1 MRRMVTTKEIE
12 EMNKV
17 NSLGKYIDID
27 EEDEMFTIGWKLDQ
41 WDGYIEFTPNGVC
54 IQGPGGASI
63 LIEEQWIVF
72 GWLPTSDPGVAGA
85 LWNDN
90 GTLKISAGE

>member
-41 WDGYIEFTPNGVC
+41 
-54 IQGPGGASI
+54 
-63 LIEEQWIVF
+63 
-72 GWLPTSDPGVAGA
+72 
-85 LWNDN
+85 
-90 GTLKISAGE
+90 